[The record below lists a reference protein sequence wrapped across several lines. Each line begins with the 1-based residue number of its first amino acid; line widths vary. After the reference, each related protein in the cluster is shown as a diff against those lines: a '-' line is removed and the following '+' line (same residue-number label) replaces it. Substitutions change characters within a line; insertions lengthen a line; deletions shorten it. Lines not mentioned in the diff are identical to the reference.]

1 MWVMITKELTNN
13 KICLFCASDYHLEMI
28 LLPYIKNKIDDSR
41 FVILTQENLEESMKI
56 LLKKINIDESIKE
69 KIWNLKWNVKEFDD
83 VKDLLTKEKNNTII
97 INGNYKYI
105 KEINRQIKDIEKIN
119 IIDCYHIEDKDVDIE
134 LLSKSYETILNTR
147 KI

>member
-1 MWVMITKELTNN
+1 MITKELTNN